1 MSSEQKRPGPKPKG
15 VRKQFT
21 MRLPSDQFEVYK
33 AEATR
38 RKISLADYLTEV
50 LARGHGLPEPDYLH
64 RHRQHDQQKLPLA
77 GTG

>member
-1 MSSEQKRPGPKPKG
+1 MSSVRKRPGPKPKG

-21 MRLPSDQFEVYK
+21 MRLPADQFAVYK
-33 AEATR
+33 AEADR
-38 RKISLADYLTEV
+38 REVSTADYLTEV

-64 RHRQHDQQKLPLA
+64 RRRDEHQQELPLT